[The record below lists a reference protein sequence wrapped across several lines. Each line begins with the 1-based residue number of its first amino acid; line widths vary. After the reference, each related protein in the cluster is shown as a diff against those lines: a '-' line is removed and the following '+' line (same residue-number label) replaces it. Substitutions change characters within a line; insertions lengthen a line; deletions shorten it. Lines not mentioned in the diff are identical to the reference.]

1 MPITLFNV
9 FVVPPEEEAEFLE
22 NFRNNAQVFARAA
35 GFIESHLHRNTGVG
49 DPTFRF
55 INVATWASIED
66 WKAAVKAARFDR
78 SENSSSG
85 ASAIEAHPALFESV
99 LSIDAHD

>member
-9 FVVPPEEEAEFLE
+9 FVVPLEEEAEFLE
-22 NFRNNAQVFARAA
+22 NFRNNAQVFAQAT

-78 SENSSSG
+78 SG
-85 ASAIEAHPALFESV
+85 VSAIEAHPALFESV
-99 LSIDAHD
+99 LSINAQDAKD